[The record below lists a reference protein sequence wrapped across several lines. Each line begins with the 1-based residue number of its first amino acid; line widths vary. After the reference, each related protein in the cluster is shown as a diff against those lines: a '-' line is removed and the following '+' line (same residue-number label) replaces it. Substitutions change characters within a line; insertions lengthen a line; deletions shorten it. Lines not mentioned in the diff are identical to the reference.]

1 MMNCTGETLD
11 TLHVSMQAALS
22 QAAWGRL
29 AAIGKSRTVKWRQ
42 SSDQTGHSSHISDL
56 CPRQSLPRPS
66 VQIYNLESSSRLKM
80 GAAIRRCFIQ
90 IRTLLYLTTFNLK
103 PKKTMN
109 NFLENS
115 KQKYLLISFI
125 KLLSSSHIAHRIIN

>member
-42 SSDQTGHSSHISDL
+42 TSDQTGHSSHISDL
-56 CPRQSLPRPS
+56 CPRQSLRRLVFKYATWNHQADS
-66 VQIYNLESSSRLKM
+66 RWELQFGDASSKSGLFY
-80 GAAIRRCFIQ
+80 I
-90 IRTLLYLTTFNLK
+90 
-103 PKKTMN
+103 
-109 NFLENS
+109 
-115 KQKYLLISFI
+115 
-125 KLLSSSHIAHRIIN
+125 